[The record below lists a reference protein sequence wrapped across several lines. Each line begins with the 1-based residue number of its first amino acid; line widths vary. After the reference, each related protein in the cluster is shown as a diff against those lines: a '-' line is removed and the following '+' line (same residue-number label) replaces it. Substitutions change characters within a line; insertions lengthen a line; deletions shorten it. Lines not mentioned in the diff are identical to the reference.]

1 MWPTWQQDES
11 PLKIALIKWTRN
23 MSFGVRTS
31 VAIVTIQEGGPHPT
45 LTFKGNL

>member
-1 MWPTWQQDES
+1 
-11 PLKIALIKWTRN
+11 

-31 VAIVTIQEGGPHPT
+31 VTTVTIQEGGPHPA